1 MLDFDLF
8 LRMNNLK
15 QNTVAEYLGVNQSR
29 ISHYIKQGTM
39 PVERLQKLI
48 NNPFGWDTS
57 MIALKDAEPVPEDE
71 DYSNTKVISVSEFAD
86 FTRQVIF
93 DYQKRLTDKDNQIK
107 ELISSVIAQ
116 NQILNSTIEKMMST
130 FHS

>member
-8 LRMNNLK
+8 LRLNNLK

-29 ISHYIKQGTM
+29 ISHYIKQGSM

-57 MIALKDAEPVPEDE
+57 MITLKDGKQITEDE
-71 DYSNTKVISVSEFAD
+71 DYTDTKVISVADFAD

-93 DYQKRLTDKDNQIK
+93 DYQKRLTDKDEQIK
-107 ELISSVIAQ
+107 ELISSVITQ
-116 NQILNSTIEKMMST
+116 NQILNNTIEKMMSVY
-130 FHS
+130 HS